1 MFVLGGRTNN
11 VGENVQLEVY
21 ETESSEWKKFNCLQ
35 RFRHSVW
42 VMDHYIYMH
51 GGFENETPNIPT
63 NTIVRLDLTTVFKG
77 NQMMLSKLE
86 QFVGTSAQ
94 AGARSASAN
103 GSTKGGSET
112 SSRSQTPPLGGKL
125 DNAKIKISQPEVDF
139 GDGQRPK
146 IVSLSFMDDSK
157 KKDGAASKVATMGG
171 PGAQNRTVNSVDTLY
186 QLFLN
191 HLLRPREWTA

>member
-1 MFVLGGRTNN
+1 
-11 VGENVQLEVY
+11 
-21 ETESSEWKKFNCLQ
+21 
-35 RFRHSVW
+35 
-42 VMDHYIYMH
+42 MDHYIYMH

-86 QFVGTSAQ
+86 QFVGSSAQ
-94 AGARSASAN
+94 AGTRSASAN

-112 SSRSQTPPLGGKL
+112 SSRSQTPPLGGKP

-146 IVSLSFMDDSK
+146 IVALSFMDDQK
-157 KKDGAASKVATMGG
+157 RKDASKVANLGG
-171 PGAQNRTVNSVDTLY
+171 TAAGGQNRAVNSVDTLY

-191 HLLRPREWTA
+191 ILLRPREWTAQFDGNGYFAFRREHIIALAEECQKILEE